1 MKKIEDENSTT
12 MTVRLSVAAKEA
24 WKRLADRDNRS
35 VGNYLEQLL
44 ARVEQRDS
52 FDLAD
57 VMDQL
62 EVIKTMLRAKAK
74 TVTPRKDKWEAL
86 YNMSLDAADGGEI
99 MTRESWKDWI
109 DHLRKMKVYP
119 IEEYPLKKHLELF
132 EGYYN
137 DMDFNIDYLVS
148 DLIKR
153 GAKSV
158 YIHSELMNE
167 FRQEGKRR

>member
-57 VMDQL
+57 VMDQM

-74 TVTPRKDKWEAL
+74 TVAPRKDKWEAL
-86 YNMSLDAADGGEI
+86 YNMPLDAADGGEI

-109 DHLRKMKVYP
+109 DHLRKMKYYP
-119 IEEYPLKKHLELF
+119 IEEYTLKKNLELF
-132 EGYYN
+132 EEHYN
-137 DMDFNIDYLVS
+137 EYFNIDYLVS

-153 GAKSV
+153 NSRNV
-158 YIHSELMNE
+158 YIHSELMNK
-167 FRQEGKRR
+167 FKQEGKRR

>member
-44 ARVEQRDS
+44 ARVEQRNS

-57 VMDQL
+57 VMDQM

-74 TVTPRKDKWEAL
+74 TVAPRKDKWESL
-86 YNMSLDAADGGEI
+86 YNMPLDAADGGEI

-109 DHLRKMKVYP
+109 DHLKEMRAYP
-119 IEEYPLKKHLELF
+119 ISEYTLKKNLELF
-132 EGYYN
+132 EGHYN
-137 DMDFNIDYLVS
+137 GDFNIDHLVS

-153 GAKSV
+153 NSRSV

-167 FRQEGKRR
+167 FRKEGQRR

>member
-44 ARVEQRDS
+44 ARVEQRNS

-57 VMDQL
+57 VMDQM

-74 TVTPRKDKWEAL
+74 TVAPRKDKWEAL
-86 YNMSLDAADGGEI
+86 YNMPLDAADGGEI

-109 DHLRKMKVYP
+109 DHLRKMKYYP
-119 IEEYPLKKHLELF
+119 IEEYTLKKNLELF
-132 EGYYN
+132 EEHYN
-137 DMDFNIDYLVS
+137 EYFNIDYLVS

-153 GAKSV
+153 NSRNV
-158 YIHSELMNE
+158 YIHSELMNK
-167 FRQEGKRR
+167 FKQEGKRR

>member
-44 ARVEQRDS
+44 ARVEQRNS

-57 VMDQL
+57 VMDQM

-74 TVTPRKDKWEAL
+74 TVTPRKEKWEAL

-99 MTRESWKDWI
+99 MTRESWKNWI
-109 DHLRKMKVYP
+109 DHLRKMKFYP
-119 IEEYPLKKHLELF
+119 IEEYTLKKNLELF
-132 EGYYN
+132 EEHYN
-137 DMDFNIDYLVS
+137 EYFNIDYLVS

-153 GAKSV
+153 NSRNV
-158 YIHSELMNE
+158 YIHSELMNK
-167 FRQEGKRR
+167 FKQEGKRR